1 MGLFFGESK
10 LGPFYGDSAKLLPMP
25 IIDLLDLA
33 AILLRSDVFYSGTAA
48 DLLFEAIVGSVSLEA
63 DI

>member
-1 MGLFFGESK
+1 
-10 LGPFYGDSAKLLPMP
+10 MP